1 MFKKVLI
8 FDDLGSINKGVFN
21 ILNRLEVANIKH
33 VQYCDDA
40 YTKIK
45 KAVLDNAS
53 FDLLL

>member
-40 YTKIK
+40 YIKIK